1 VERLGEEIEADQGV
15 IAVAPNHNVKPLQV
29 ALNNWLASSGSG
41 AFLIEDGVFG
51 SASKSTMRAY
61 QAAHKLT
68 VSDQPTH
75 ELCDS
80 LGIDLGP
87 DFPYQP
93 IGVKPP
99 ISINPLETMLIET
112 ALDAI
117 LPPSP
122 AKEFLMF
129 NFGNIVSI
137 VVGLLP
143 GLPDD
148 VNKIRAAFNDLITDD
163 PAKNNDTAEHLRD
176 AARFARILADEADK
190 VANALDPSGTA
201 QPANPIVNK

>member
-1 VERLGEEIEADQGV
+1 MTDLTPSPTMKAWQQLLVDAGYPMLPYGADGLGGKTTQD
-15 IAVAPNHNVKPLQV
+15 
-29 ALNNWLASSGSG
+29 AL
-41 AFLIEDGVFG
+41 I
-51 SASKSTMRAY
+51 AY
-61 QAAHKLT
+61 QKANGLT
-68 VSDQPTH
+68 VTGQFDEATRSKLNPKKAIA
-75 ELCDS
+75 L
-80 LGIDLGP
+80 
-87 DFPYQP
+87 
-93 IGVKPP
+93 
-99 ISINPLETMLIET
+99 NPLETMLIET

-117 LPPSP
+117 IPPSP

-201 QPANPIVNK
+201 QPANQIVNK